1 MNLIK
6 GFFRF
11 WYDFIVGDCW
21 EIAVGVAIVLF
32 AFAYL
37 IGTEMLVL
45 QETTAIIDGEVVT
58 TELHHPSIP
67 LIIAG
72 LLMLLLVGSVN
83 REFRRK
89 LDPK

>member
-1 MNLIK
+1 MNVIK
-6 GFFRF
+6 GFFQF

-21 EIAVGVAIVLF
+21 EIAVGVAIVLG
-32 AFAYL
+32 AFAIL
-37 IGTEMLVL
+37 IGTNVWPLL
-45 QETTAIIDGEVVT
+45 KTTATVDGEVVT
-58 TELHHPSIP
+58 TMLYHRSIP
-67 LIIAG
+67 LMVAG